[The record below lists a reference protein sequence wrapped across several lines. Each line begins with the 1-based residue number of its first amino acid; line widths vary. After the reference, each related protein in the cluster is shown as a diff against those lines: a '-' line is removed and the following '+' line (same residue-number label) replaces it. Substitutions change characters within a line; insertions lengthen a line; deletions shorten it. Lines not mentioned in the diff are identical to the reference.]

1 MSNSGSTPR
10 IQFNLSPKLILAAI
24 AIVFLF
30 LLVMSSLF
38 VVDQTEESVIL
49 RFGKFNRIVGPG
61 LQTKLPFG
69 IDRNYNVAT
78 KVVQTMNFGNNPYTS
93 NNFMT
98 TPSGSTAGESI
109 MLTGDLNIVD
119 VQWVI
124 QYRIEDPA
132 KWLFNVLE
140 RDKTIR
146 DISQSVVNQLVGDLP
161 ILAIM
166 SSERTAIEVESQE
179 IMQSIFDKYEF
190 GVRIVTVKLQNIVPP
205 AGEVQ
210 DAFED
215 VNKSIQDMNRLI
227 NEGKEQYNREIPKA
241 QGEASQMI
249 QMAEG
254 YASERVNN
262 ATGDVERFNAVREA
276 YEQSKDI
283 TAQRLYIE
291 VMEEILSNSDAQN
304 MTLIDKNLDN
314 FLPLSNLGGQK

>member
-1 MSNSGSTPR
+1 
-10 IQFNLSPKLILAAI
+10 
-24 AIVFLF
+24 
-30 LLVMSSLF
+30 
-38 VVDQTEESVIL
+38 
-49 RFGKFNRIVGPG
+49 
-61 LQTKLPFG
+61 
-69 IDRNYNVAT
+69 
-78 KVVQTMNFGNNPYTS
+78 
-93 NNFMT
+93 
-98 TPSGSTAGESI
+98 
-109 MLTGDLNIVD
+109 
-119 VQWVI
+119 
-124 QYRIEDPA
+124 
-132 KWLFNVLE
+132 
-140 RDKTIR
+140 
-146 DISQSVVNQLVGDLP
+146 
-161 ILAIM
+161 M

>member
-1 MSNSGSTPR
+1 
-10 IQFNLSPKLILAAI
+10 
-24 AIVFLF
+24 
-30 LLVMSSLF
+30 MSSLF

-69 IDRNYNVAT
+69 IERNYNVAT
-78 KVVQTMNFGNNPYTS
+78 KVVQTMNFGNNPYSS

-98 TPSGSTAGESI
+98 APSGSTAGESI

-179 IMQSIFDKYEF
+179 IMQRIFDKYEF

-205 AGEVQ
+205 VGEVQ

-249 QMAEG
+249 QKAEG

-291 VMEEILSNSDAQN
+291 VMEEILSNSSAQN
-304 MTLIDKNLDN
+304 VTLIDKNLDN